1 MKVAIYCRVSR
12 KDLNLENQLTPC
24 ERRAKSEGW
33 DYQIYTEKESSRN
46 TRPVK
51 EELLKQLRNRV
62 FEGVLVYSLDRWCRS
77 VSEFAFELDEFRK
90 RKIGFYSL
98 REGFAFDTAM
108 GQAMAQM
115 AMVFAQLE
123 RDLIRERTIAGL
135 ITATA
140 KGKIKGRHPIG
151 CGCGWSSQDGKI
163 IHNGK
168 VKPIRNEHNNIVGW
182 EGWDE
187 RNSLK
192 LRARE
197 RAKEKPLKEKCE
209 ICGSIEKLERHHL
222 DYNKKTE
229 FMTLCRICHLKQTPS
244 VQPLTFSEV
253 MEKSKQS
260 PVYLNDASLNK
271 NEAIL

>member
-51 EELLKQLRNRV
+51 EELLKQLRNRE
-62 FEGVLVYSLDRWCRS
+62 FDGVLVYSLDRWCRS

-123 RDLIRERTIAGL
+123 RELIRERTLAGL
-135 ITATA
+135 ETARNL
-140 KGKIKGRHPIG
+140 GKKLGRPR
-151 CGCGWSSQDGKI
+151 K
-163 IHNGK
+163 
-168 VKPIRNEHNNIVGW
+168 
-182 EGWDE
+182 
-187 RNSLK
+187 
-192 LRARE
+192 
-197 RAKEKPLKEKCE
+197 
-209 ICGSIEKLERHHL
+209 
-222 DYNKKTE
+222 
-229 FMTLCRICHLKQTPS
+229 TPS
-244 VQPLTFSEV
+244 AEPTQNHIGTNAPPKT
-253 MEKSKQS
+253 

-271 NEAIL
+271 NEVTL